1 MPKGMSEHHHTLDPI
16 FGPVPIPGH
25 QAGEGVVVL
34 SIGNSIKKS
43 IRMILDASFQKKCV
57 YIYIYILN
65 ALRSRVSKQ
74 AISAVVKIVS
84 CIC

>member
-57 YIYIYILN
+57 YIYIYIYIKCAQVACVETSN
-65 ALRSRVSKQ
+65 FGGS
-74 AISAVVKIVS
+74 
-84 CIC
+84 